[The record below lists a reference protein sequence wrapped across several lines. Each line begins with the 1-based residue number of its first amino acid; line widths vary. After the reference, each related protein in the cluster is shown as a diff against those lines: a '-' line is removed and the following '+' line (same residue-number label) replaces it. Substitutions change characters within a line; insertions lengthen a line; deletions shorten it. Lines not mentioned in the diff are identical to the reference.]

1 MTTLPLAPDP
11 KLYNDDLAPIPHD
24 RRPWNWLNLATIWMG
39 MVHNIV
45 VYEAAAGLMA
55 LGFSAV
61 ECLEVVAVAY
71 AVLFIA
77 MCLNAVSGT
86 RYGLPFCVLI
96 RSAFGPVGAQLPVLL
111 RGFCAIFWFSVQA
124 YAASQAVDAI
134 MMTVWPAWQTL
145 SITWLGMTMH
155 GWCALALIWAL
166 HGWIMNHGIQS
177 IGRFELVAGPLVI
190 IMGAGAALWGL
201 SVGHGIGPL
210 FALPSHLHGWAFAGT
225 FAGGVTGIMGMWASF
240 AVNVPDLSRFVRSQ
254 RDQIIGQFIGLPV
267 TALIFTPMAI
277 VTTSATVIVFGHAIW
292 NPVDLLLALNN
303 TTVTLLGGATIVI
316 ATLSVNV
323 VANIMPACYDLIN
336 LMPRRL
342 DFHRSA
348 YLVLILGL
356 AFMPWLW
363 FTQATSVFALLNIIS
378 GLLGPVTGVM
388 LADYFVRRRQLLS
401 LPDLYRRDG
410 LYEGLYGWGVAAILA
425 FIIGGFLAVIGAFV
439 PTLALLNKLSW
450 FVGCG
455 VSFTLYLV
463 FSQSGSIDKRRLLP
477 NVPRVRHEQGEYVTE

>member
-1 MTTLPLAPDP
+1 MTTLPLAHDP
-11 KLYNDDLAPIPHD
+11 QLYNDDLAPVSHD
-24 RRPWNWLNLATIWMG
+24 KRPWNWLNPATIWMG
-39 MVHNIV
+39 MVHNFVI
-45 VYEAAAGLMA
+45 YEAAAGLMA

-71 AVLFIA
+71 TVLFIA

-96 RSAFGPVGAQLPVLL
+96 RNAFGPVGAQLPVLL

-124 YAASQAVDAI
+124 FAASQAVDAI
-134 MMTVWPAWQTL
+134 MMTVWPVWKTL

-155 GWCALALIWAL
+155 GWCAPAIIWIL

-177 IGRFELVAGPLVI
+177 IGRFELVSGPLVI

-210 FALPSHLHGWAFAGT
+210 FALPSHLHGWAFTGT

-292 NPVDLLLALNN
+292 NPVDLLLALDN

-336 LMPRRL
+336 IMPRRL
-342 DFHRSA
+342 DFHRNA
-348 YLVLILGL
+348 YVVLILGL

-363 FTQATSVFALLNIIS
+363 FTQATNVFALLNIIS
-378 GLLGPVTGVM
+378 GLLGPGDRGDAGR
-388 LADYFVRRRQLLS
+388 LLRQTSPAPLPARS
-401 LPDLYRRDG
+401 LP
-410 LYEGLYGWGVAAILA
+410 
-425 FIIGGFLAVIGAFV
+425 
-439 PTLALLNKLSW
+439 T
-450 FVGCG
+450 
-455 VSFTLYLV
+455 
-463 FSQSGSIDKRRLLP
+463 
-477 NVPRVRHEQGEYVTE
+477 

>member
-11 KLYNDDLAPIPHD
+11 HLYNEDLAPVPQN

-96 RSAFGPVGAQLPVLL
+96 RSAFGPVGAQLPVIL

-134 MMTVWPAWQTL
+134 LMTIWPVWKTL
-145 SITWLGMTMH
+145 SMTWLGMTMH

-166 HGWIMNHGIQS
+166 HGWIMNHGIKS

-190 IMGAGAALWGL
+190 IMGAGAAIWGL

-210 FALPSHLHGWAFAGT
+210 FALPSHLHGWAFAAT
-225 FAGGVTGIMGMWASF
+225 FAGGVTGIIGMWASF
-240 AVNVPDLSRFVRSQ
+240 AVNVPDLSRLVRSQ
-254 RDQIIGQFIGLPV
+254 RDQVIGQLIGLPV
-267 TALIFTPMAI
+267 TALIFYPDGDCDDLRN
-277 VTTSATVIVFGHAIW
+277 GHCFW
-292 NPVDLLLALNN
+292 PCDLEP
-303 TTVTLLGGATIVI
+303 G
-316 ATLSVNV
+316 
-323 VANIMPACYDLIN
+323 
-336 LMPRRL
+336 
-342 DFHRSA
+342 RSA
-348 YLVLILGL
+348 
-356 AFMPWLW
+356 
-363 FTQATSVFALLNIIS
+363 
-378 GLLGPVTGVM
+378 
-388 LADYFVRRRQLLS
+388 
-401 LPDLYRRDG
+401 
-410 LYEGLYGWGVAAILA
+410 
-425 FIIGGFLAVIGAFV
+425 
-439 PTLALLNKLSW
+439 
-450 FVGCG
+450 
-455 VSFTLYLV
+455 
-463 FSQSGSIDKRRLLP
+463 
-477 NVPRVRHEQGEYVTE
+477 PRTE